1 MARHTGINATWI
13 KVLVFA
19 IAASMMSLVG
29 GVYAL
34 RYPSIDPT
42 VGFGNGWSFQ
52 VLIAALLG
60 GPRRPWGPA
69 IGAVLLVLLSD
80 FLVGAFSRYFTIALG
95 ICFVVIVYFIP
106 GGIAPRIEQFYR
118 LLARLRQDAG
128 SASAPPREPS
138 ADAATADDEAR
149 AEKRPIVPRRRS
161 ALHPFMR
168 RLTRSGPRLVVRDG
182 ASAPGAMLS
191 VHGLRKAFGGL
202 IAVRDL
208 AFDVPAGGITG
219 LIGPNGSGKT
229 TVLNLITGELP
240 PDAGSVVFQGD
251 EIIGVRSF
259 EICRAR
265 IARTFQLVRILP
277 GMTTRENVMLGRMF
291 GSDPTSPAA
300 ALREADALLARV
312 GLADRAELIGSQ
324 LTYIDLKRV
333 ELARAL
339 ATRPQLLLLDEW
351 LAGLNPTEL
360 KIGIDL
366 IRQIQ
371 REGVTVL
378 MVEHVMEA
386 IRALCGHVVVMSAGM
401 KIAEG
406 TAAEV
411 LSDQNVAQ
419 VYLGD
424 DDAAA

>member
-1 MARHTGINATWI
+1 VSG
-13 KVLVFA
+13 
-19 IAASMMSLVG
+19 
-29 GVYAL
+29 
-34 RYPSIDPT
+34 
-42 VGFGNGWSFQ
+42 
-52 VLIAALLG
+52 
-60 GPRRPWGPA
+60 
-69 IGAVLLVLLSD
+69 
-80 FLVGAFSRYFTIALG
+80 
-95 ICFVVIVYFIP
+95 
-106 GGIAPRIEQFYR
+106 
-118 LLARLRQDAG
+118 
-128 SASAPPREPS
+128 ASAPQEPPT
-138 ADAATADDEAR
+138 DAAAADNETG
-149 AEKRPIVPRRRS
+149 AEMREVVPRRRS
-161 ALHPFMR
+161 ALHPLMR

-182 ASAPGAMLS
+182 AGPPPGAMLS
-191 VHGLRKAFGGL
+191 VHGLTIAFGGL

-208 AFDVPAGGITG
+208 SFDIPAGGVTG

-240 PDAGSVVFQGD
+240 PDAGSIVLQGD

-265 IARTFQLVRILP
+265 IARTFQLVRVLP

-300 ALREADALLARV
+300 ALREADALLERV
-312 GLADRAELIGSQ
+312 GLADRAQLIGSQ
-324 LTYIDLKRV
+324 LTYIDQKRV

-371 REGVTVL
+371 REGITVL

-386 IRALCGHVVVMSAGM
+386 IRALCGHVVVMNAGM

-411 LSDQNVAQ
+411 LSDPKVTQ
-419 VYLGD
+419 VYLGE